1 MNRFDLTPLYRS
13 TIGFDRLASLFDAV
27 QTAEKGTSFPPYN
40 VERPWRWPVLAKMY
54 WTLNSAAAH

>member
-27 QTAEKGTSFPPYN
+27 QSAEKARHFPPIMS
-40 VERPWRWPVLAKMY
+40 RALMSIIIA
-54 WTLNSAAAH
+54 